1 MPPPQGVPMDPF
13 ERAYRVGPMLGKG
26 GFGTVYAGFRNRD
39 GLHVAIKQIAKS
51 KITEWGTV
59 SPPITLKAPAR
70 DASKP
75 IFDNILFVLIRFHG
89 KISPL
94 GTDSGGSRLIENRI
108 VNNSMEKGLTS
119 D

>member
-1 MPPPQGVPMDPF
+1 MMDPF

-59 SPPITLKAPAR
+59 SDSDRIIYSPFFKLRDCDKADPR
-70 DASKP
+70 YCPLLEK
-75 IFDNILFVLIRFHG
+75 ILSPWNRFF
-89 KISPL
+89 SE
-94 GTDSGGSRLIENRI
+94 TDR
-108 VNNSMEKGLTS
+108 K
-119 D
+119 

>member
-1 MPPPQGVPMDPF
+1 MNVMDPF

-59 SPPITLKAPAR
+59 SAKEIQGDT
-70 DASKP
+70 
-75 IFDNILFVLIRFHG
+75 
-89 KISPL
+89 
-94 GTDSGGSRLIENRI
+94 SGR
-108 VNNSMEKGLTS
+108 
-119 D
+119 

>member
-1 MPPPQGVPMDPF
+1 MRRYILPAGAPLSQSLSSQPQLPPIPGNLARNPGGQMPPPPPPAGGVVNVLDPF

-59 SPPITLKAPAR
+59 S
-70 DASKP
+70 
-75 IFDNILFVLIRFHG
+75 
-89 KISPL
+89 
-94 GTDSGGSRLIENRI
+94 DSGRI
-108 VNNSMEKGLTS
+108 IVHS
-119 D
+119 